1 MTNQER
7 RKLQALIRK
16 HVEAQVA
23 LSWKGSAEPSDR
35 GIVAANAAAAKRE
48 LYNYLSMLVEG

>member
-16 HVEAQVA
+16 HVSAQVA
-23 LSWKGSAEPSDR
+23 LSWSGSQEPEDRPIIEAKAAE
-35 GIVAANAAAAKRE
+35 AKARVN
-48 LYNYLSMLVEG
+48 NYLAMLVK